1 LMLASTVQFSRY
13 GRPRDETRRIRSGP
27 SRSRRETS
35 RARSLRTQQ
44 RARPPPRRRQPSRPP
59 PKRKAVLGRHCR
71 AGNRITRRPQMS
83 SHPRT
88 LA

>member
-44 RARPPPRRRQPSRPP
+44 RARPPCRLRHRSAPR
-59 PKRKAVLGRHCR
+59 KRGTYWTDI
-71 AGNRITRRPQMS
+71 AGE
-83 SHPRT
+83 
-88 LA
+88 LAE